1 MPLALI
7 PFLLLAVPVTEITL
21 FIMVGKSIGILPTIA
36 IVLATAIAGSLLLR
50 YQGISTLMAIRQ
62 EFNAGRVPGNELA
75 NGAMIVIAGLLLLT
89 PGFFTDSL
97 GFLLF
102 VPQVR
107 SAIRKFVMSRINV
120 EIAGYPEGFSKP
132 GQTRYDGNRGGNRG
146 GKVVDLDPGE
156 FREHDDNRHK
166 HDPYSGTGKA
176 LHHHGDDKY

>member
-89 PGFFTDSL
+89 PG
-97 GFLLF
+97 
-102 VPQVR
+102 
-107 SAIRKFVMSRINV
+107 
-120 EIAGYPEGFSKP
+120 
-132 GQTRYDGNRGGNRG
+132 
-146 GKVVDLDPGE
+146 
-156 FREHDDNRHK
+156 
-166 HDPYSGTGKA
+166 
-176 LHHHGDDKY
+176 